1 MKVDKILVAHW
12 DCLNC
17 SRTGI
22 EGFVYDCPGCG
33 RGRPKG
39 VKFYLPDNPR
49 EATPG
54 EQELMGNDPN
64 WYCEHCDTGNK
75 DSKTNCDKCG
85 APKGSSPS
93 HATQLYDEN
102 HHPIDREDTAVPDLI
117 SIPRRGNIE
126 PGDLPVFNSGTAKLY
141 PKQVKTQ
148 EYAGDG
154 LGFDIKPVLA
164 VLGGIAA
171 VIAIVFLI
179 YQVFFNL
186 HTGTAKITSFNWN
199 HTVRL
204 EEIRTFHEG
213 GWSVP
218 AGGKETNHY
227 QKQDGTKKVID
238 GYDSVTENYDC
249 SYTDT
254 EDYPCSKDNGNGGY
268 SSGTC
273 SRSKT
278 VSKTCPRTVQKERSH
293 QEPVYNTWYEYDID
307 RWTTV
312 VTRNT
317 SGVDQ
322 KPYYDP
328 IKAGSVQRRI
338 EDPGTYTISFHNDE
352 VGDFSKS
359 YSLDEFVRAN
369 PKVSYEIKINFFKMV
384 MVHPSI
390 K

>member
-1 MKVDKILVAHW
+1 M
-12 DCLNC
+12 
-17 SRTGI
+17 
-22 EGFVYDCPGCG
+22 F
-33 RGRPKG
+33 
-39 VKFYLPDNPR
+39 
-49 EATPG
+49 
-54 EQELMGNDPN
+54 
-64 WYCEHCDTGNK
+64 
-75 DSKTNCDKCG
+75 
-85 APKGSSPS
+85 
-93 HATQLYDEN
+93 DEN
-102 HHPIDREDTAVPDLI
+102 GKPIDREDTGAPDSI
-117 SIPRRGNIE
+117 SMPRRGDIE
-126 PGDLPVFNSGTAKLY
+126 PGDLPRFVSVPTAHRRSEPQNSARPNRNDFGVGNNGPDAR
-141 PKQVKTQ
+141 
-148 EYAGDG
+148 GIFDG

-171 VIAIVFLI
+171 LVAIVFLI

-186 HTGTAKITSFNWN
+186 HTGTAKITGFNWSR
-199 HTVRL
+199 TVRL

-218 AGGKETNHY
+218 GGGRETNHY
-227 QKQDGTKKVID
+227 QKQSGTKKVID

-249 SYTDT
+249 SYTT
-254 EDYPCSKDNGNGGY
+254 SEDYPCTKDNGNGSK

-278 VSKTCPRTVQKERSH
+278 VSKTCSRTVQKERSH
-293 QEPVYNTWYEYDID
+293 QEPVYDTWYEYDID

-384 MVHPSI
+384 MEYPFI